1 MIAIK
6 SNKELYFPSGKGVV
20 TMSIDMI
27 INRPELGVYEMRIVD
42 TCEREVTVGEETVT
56 QFVGFITRFK
66 TMTYE
71 ELDEL
76 VVLLDVD
83 MTVGSLRENINEL
96 FRQGLLIVTKKE
108 CVDGIYGEPGL
119 GQYASQ
125 AEDWEI
131 YRPTSEERP
140 TQILDRKH

>member
-6 SNKELYFPSGKGVV
+6 SNKELYFPSGKGFV
-20 TMSIDMI
+20 TMSMDMI
-27 INRPELGVYEMRIVD
+27 INRPETGTYEMRIVD
-42 TCEREVTVGEETVT
+42 TCERETMMDNQPIT
-56 QFVGFITRFK
+56 QFVGFMTRFK

-71 ELDEL
+71 ELDALAEL
-76 VVLLDVD
+76 LNVD

-96 FRQGLLIVTKKE
+96 FRQGLLIVTQKE

-125 AEDWEI
+125 AQDWEI
-131 YRPTSEERP
+131 YRPTEEERP
-140 TQILDRKH
+140 EQILDRK